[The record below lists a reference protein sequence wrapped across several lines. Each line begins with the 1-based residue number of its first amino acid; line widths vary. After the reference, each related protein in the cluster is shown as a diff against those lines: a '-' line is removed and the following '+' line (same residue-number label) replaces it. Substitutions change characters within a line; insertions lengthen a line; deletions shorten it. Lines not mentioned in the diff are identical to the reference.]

1 MRVAKCHPQLG
12 WLRLQ
17 ARDYSRSLDHLLTF
31 RDRDPDQNRTGPS
44 PEYINWM
51 WTVELP
57 ELMQRPEVR
66 VFAQERVTE
75 LQARASDLRQRIKRQ
90 VGSMEA
96 EAEAA
101 EQEAAR
107 INAVMQEVSQ

>member
-1 MRVAKCHPQLG
+1 MISRKHPCAN
-12 WLRLQ
+12 WLLLPPHEQRRALEKV
-17 ARDYSRSLDHLLTF
+17 LDF
-31 RDRDPDQNRTGPS
+31 RDLDPDPNVTGVPAAAVD
-44 PEYINWM
+44 WF
-51 WTVELP
+51 WQQELP
-57 ELMQRPEVR
+57 RLMQRPEVR

-75 LQARASDLRQRIKRQ
+75 LQARASELRQRIERQ
-90 VGSMEA
+90 VGSMQD

>member
-1 MRVAKCHPQLG
+1 MISRKHPVAN
-12 WLRLQ
+12 WLLLPPHEHRR
-17 ARDYSRSLDHLLTF
+17 ALDKVLDF
-31 RDRDPDQNRTGPS
+31 RDQDSDPNASGLPAAAVDWFWL
-44 PEYINWM
+44 E
-51 WTVELP
+51 ELP
-57 ELMQRPEVR
+57 RLMQRPEVR

-107 INAVMQEVSQ
+107 INAVMQQVAP